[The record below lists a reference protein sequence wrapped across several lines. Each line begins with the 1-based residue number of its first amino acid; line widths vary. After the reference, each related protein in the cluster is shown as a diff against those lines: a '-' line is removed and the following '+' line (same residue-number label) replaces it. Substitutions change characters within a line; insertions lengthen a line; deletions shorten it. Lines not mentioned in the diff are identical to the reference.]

1 LTERSE
7 FSVGKSDKIII
18 CAHAMF
24 EGIGIAGLIAAAF
37 WYTTAPIAP
46 DGFKGPISTY
56 TITVTTIISLFLAIP
71 IAYYAY
77 QKLVTDINSLYE
89 HLSAEVREFI
99 NSHNEVLYTLLK
111 LRNLLKSDSEFKKQ
125 IYHVLE
131 PDDFV
136 LINSLILLVCELF
149 TELEDIE
156 FYINW
161 QTPIKLEISR
171 HSSNDL
177 VNKVS
182 FKNILETH
190 ELSSNNSIRKAL
202 SHFIN
207 KHYLESDVTF
217 EMVVSEV
224 KPLNK
229 RSGLLRNIVFGTA
242 SGIACAEVLLSI
254 GWSVASI
261 LIGIKSI
268 APVSN
273 FAWACYA
280 ISSLF
285 AGILFGVGMGFSRHK
300 QKQNQQLQLG
310 LKDRNK
316 LLWNNRE
323 QLNNLITEKCFWQQ
337 STSSDLEMTS

>member
-1 LTERSE
+1 MTERAE
-7 FSVGKSDKIII
+7 FSVGRSDKIII

-24 EGIGIAGLIAAAF
+24 EGIGIAGIIAAAF

-46 DGFKGPISTY
+46 DGFKGPIPTY

-77 QKLVTDINSLYE
+77 KKRITDINSLYE
-89 HLSAEVREFI
+89 HLSAEVRELI

-111 LRNLLKSDSEFKKQ
+111 LRNLLKNDSEFKKQ
-125 IYHVLE
+125 IYQALE

-149 TELEDIE
+149 NELEDIE

-182 FKNILETH
+182 FKSILEEN
-190 ELSSNNSIRKAL
+190 ELSANNSIRKAL

-224 KPLNK
+224 EPLNK
-229 RSGLLRNIVFGTA
+229 KSGLLRKIVFGTA

-268 APVSN
+268 AQVSN
-273 FAWACYA
+273 FA
-280 ISSLF
+280 
-285 AGILFGVGMGFSRHK
+285 
-300 QKQNQQLQLG
+300 
-310 LKDRNK
+310 
-316 LLWNNRE
+316 
-323 QLNNLITEKCFWQQ
+323 
-337 STSSDLEMTS
+337 